1 MIMKL
6 INKTSRQ
13 DSIRPWIDV
22 DLTAAAKAN
31 KLAPAF
37 GVDETIDE
45 LLELAGSGVRPI
57 LLGESGVGKTAAVH
71 QIVRRVHGGERPELF
86 GARRILQVSITRGAA
101 SLRQRHDVGAEFEK
115 FVHALIEREGKFA
128 LFFCDLH
135 AAYEYD
141 LETQIAFLSQSF
153 DGPIFSEGRPAATEA
168 MFEINETLAE
178 RFTIVRMEEPSL
190 LRARSILTEWALHQR
205 SVSKVEYTASSIEQ
219 ALALSHRFLARTR
232 LPRKAIDLL
241 RQAARHG
248 EGNVVTSARVIDRF
262 CAFHRT
268 PRVLAD
274 PAVPLDLD
282 DLTAQFAAKA
292 IGQTD
297 AVDAVVQTIGVV
309 KAGLSDLRRPLG
321 VFLFA
326 GPTGVGKTHIAQLLA
341 EYLFGDRERLVRLN
355 MADFPDESGPA
366 HLFGDSREHNRPQRR
381 GLLTLRLMGRP
392 FGVLLLDEFEKA
404 HAKVHDRFLQLI
416 DEGSFINGMGETI
429 SCRSTIIISTTNTG
443 SEVYR
448 GEVFGFAETST
459 DARDRA
465 VTAALER
472 QFRFELLNRF
482 DRVIYFRPLSR
493 AHVRMI
499 AAQTIARLPER
510 NGMSQRKMTLRV
522 DPAVVDYVVEKGF
535 DEQRG
540 ARALNRTI
548 EREVTSAVA
557 LVLAGQRLPVGTCI
571 HVSVLEGGLIARAL
585 GPTRPPESKPR
596 GNVAPP
602 LAVPM
607 LQEAR

>member
-1 MIMKL
+1 MKL
-6 INKTSRQ
+6 ISKTSKP

-22 DLTAAAKAN
+22 DLTAAVKASR
-31 KLAPAF
+31 LAPAF

-57 LLGESGVGKTAAVH
+57 LIGESGVGKTAAVH
-71 QIVRRVHGGERPELF
+71 ELVRRIQGGVRPELF
-86 GARRILQVSITRGAA
+86 GSRRILQVSITRRAA
-101 SLRQRHDVGAEFEK
+101 SLRDRYEVGTEFEK
-115 FVHALIEREGKFA
+115 FVRALLERQDRFA
-128 LFFCDLH
+128 IFLCDLH
-135 AAYEYD
+135 AAYDYD
-141 LETQIAFLSQSF
+141 LESQVAYLAHAF
-153 DGPIFSEGRPAATEA
+153 DGPILAEGRPAAIEA
-168 MFEINETLAE
+168 MFEVNETLAE
-178 RFTIVRMEEPSL
+178 RFAILRMDEPSL
-190 LRARSILTEWALHQR
+190 PRARSILTAWALHQR
-205 SVSKVEYTASSIEQ
+205 SVAKVEYTTSSIEQ

-241 RQAARHG
+241 RQAARQG

-268 PRVLAD
+268 PRALAD
-274 PAVPLDLD
+274 PAIPLDLD
-282 DLTAQFAAKA
+282 ALAADFAAKV
-292 IGQTD
+292 IGQRE

-341 EYLFGDRERLVRLN
+341 EYLFGDRDRLVRLN

-366 HLFGDSREHNRPQRR
+366 HLFGDSRESSRPQRR
-381 GLLTLRLMGRP
+381 GLLTQRLMGQP

-416 DEGSFINGMGETI
+416 DEGSYMNGMGETV
-429 SCRSTIIISTTNTG
+429 SCRSTIIIATTNCG

-448 GEVFGFAETST
+448 GEVLGFEKTSLT
-459 DARDRA
+459 ARDRA
-465 VTAALER
+465 VTAALEN

-482 DRVIYFRPLSR
+482 DRIVLFRPLSR
-493 AHVRMI
+493 GDVRRI

-510 NGMSQRKMTLRV
+510 NGMAQRKITLKV

-535 DEQRG
+535 DKQRG

-557 LVLAGQRLPVGTCI
+557 LVLAGQRLPSGSCI
-571 HVSVLEGGLIARAL
+571 QLAVADGGLIARAI
-585 GPTRPPESKPR
+585 GPTRPPESNR
-596 GNVAPP
+596 GRDAALSPAMPVSQGA
-602 LAVPM
+602 
-607 LQEAR
+607 Q

>member
-1 MIMKL
+1 MKL
-6 INKTSRQ
+6 ITKPSRQ

-22 DLTAAAKAN
+22 DLTAAAKGN
-31 KLAPAF
+31 RLAPAF

-57 LLGESGVGKTAAVH
+57 LVGESGVGKTAAVH
-71 QIVRRVHGGERPELF
+71 ELVRRVYSGERPELF
-86 GARRILQVSITRGAA
+86 GSRRILQVSITRGAA
-101 SLRQRHDVGAEFEK
+101 SLRNRHEAGPEFEK
-115 FVHALIEREGKFA
+115 FVRTLLEREGKFA

-153 DGPIFSEGRPAATEA
+153 DGPIFAEGRPAATEA

-190 LRARSILTEWALHQR
+190 NRARSILTPWALHQR
-205 SVSKVEYTASSIEQ
+205 SVGKVEYTASSIEQ

-241 RQAARHG
+241 RQAARQG

-274 PAVPLDLD
+274 PAMPLDLGE
-282 DLTAQFAAKA
+282 LAAQFEAKVV
-292 IGQTD
+292 GQSE

-355 MADFPDESGPA
+355 MADFPDESGSSL
-366 HLFGDSREHNRPQRR
+366 LFGDSRESDRPQRR
-381 GLLTLRLMGRP
+381 GLLTQRLMGQP

-404 HAKVHDRFLQLI
+404 NAKVHDRFLQLF
-416 DEGSFINGMGETI
+416 DEGSFINGMGETV
-429 SCRSTIIISTTNTG
+429 SCRSTIIIATTNCG
-443 SEVYR
+443 SQVHR
-448 GEVFGFAETST
+448 GEVFGFAETCEA
-459 DARDRA
+459 ARDRA
-465 VTAALER
+465 VTAALEN

-482 DRVIYFRPLSR
+482 DRVIHFRPLSR
-493 AHVRMI
+493 GHVRVI
-499 AAQTIARLPER
+499 AAQTIAKLPER
-510 NGMSQRKMTLRV
+510 NGMAQRKITLKV

-535 DEQRG
+535 DVQRG

-557 LVLAGQRLPVGTCI
+557 LVLAGQCLPAGCCI
-571 HVSVLEGGLIARAL
+571 HVSLVDGGLIARAM
-585 GPTRPPESKPR
+585 GPTRSPESKPR
-596 GNVAPP
+596 CITGSLPAVA
-602 LAVPM
+602 M
-607 LQEAR
+607 LQA

>member
-6 INKTSRQ
+6 VSKTSKP

-22 DLTAAAKAN
+22 DLSAAAKAN
-31 KLAPAF
+31 RLAPAF
-37 GVDETIDE
+37 GVDEVIDE
-45 LLELAGSGVRPI
+45 LLELAGNGVRPI
-57 LLGESGVGKTAAVH
+57 IVGESGVGKTAAVH
-71 QIVRRVHGGERPELF
+71 ELVRRIYRGERPELF
-86 GARRILQVSITRGAA
+86 GTRRILQVSITRGAA
-101 SLRQRHDVGAEFEK
+101 SLRNRYDAGAEFEK
-115 FVHALIEREGKFA
+115 FVRALLEREGKFA
-128 LFFCDLH
+128 LFICDLQ

-141 LETQIAFLSQSF
+141 LETQVAFLSHSF
-153 DGPIFSEGRPAATEA
+153 DGPILAEGRPAAIES
-168 MFEINETLAE
+168 MLELNETLAE
-178 RFTIVRMEEPSL
+178 RYTVVRMEEPSL
-190 LRARSILTEWALHQR
+190 PKARAILTAWAVHQR
-205 SVSKVEYTASSIEQ
+205 AAGFEYTGSSIEQ
-219 ALALSHRFLARTR
+219 ALTLSHRFLARTR

-241 RQAARHG
+241 RQAARQG
-248 EGNVVTSARVIDRF
+248 ESPVVTSARVIDRF

-274 PAVPLDLD
+274 PAMPLDLE
-282 DLTAQFAAKA
+282 DLKAQFEAKVV
-292 IGQTD
+292 GQSE

-355 MADFPDESGPA
+355 MADFPDESGPS
-366 HLFGDSREHNRPQRR
+366 HLFGDSRQHEPPLRR
-381 GLLTLRLMGRP
+381 GLLTHRLMGRP

-404 HAKVHDRFLQLI
+404 HAKVHDQFLQLI

-429 SCRSTIIISTTNTG
+429 SCRATIIIATTNCG

-448 GEVFGFAETST
+448 GEVFGFAESG
-459 DARDRA
+459 AAALERA

-482 DRVIYFRPLSR
+482 DRIIQFRPLSR
-493 AHVRMI
+493 AHVRTI
-499 AAQTIARLPER
+499 AARTIARLPER
-510 NGMSQRKMTLRV
+510 NGMSQRRMTLKV
-522 DPAVVDYVVEKGF
+522 DPVVIDYVVEKGF

-557 LVLAGQRLPVGTCI
+557 LVLAGNRLPLGTCI
-571 HVSVLEGGLIARAL
+571 QVGVADGGLIARAI
-585 GPTRPPESKPR
+585 GPIRADDSIRPVRSAKTSQPVTCS
-596 GNVAPP
+596 
-602 LAVPM
+602 
-607 LQEAR
+607 